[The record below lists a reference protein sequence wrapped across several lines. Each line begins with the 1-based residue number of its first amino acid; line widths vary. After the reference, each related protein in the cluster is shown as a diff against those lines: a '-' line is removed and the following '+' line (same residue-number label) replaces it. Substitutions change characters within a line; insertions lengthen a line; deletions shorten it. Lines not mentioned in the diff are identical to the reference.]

1 MLWKEKLDSF
11 LGYIFHIFEWVVRAL
26 LIFITLL
33 ISMQVFLRAAFEYS
47 IPWAEEVSLIAFIYI
62 TFFTLAIGVRYDLH
76 LRVQLFV
83 LNNLILLAIS
93 VLMLYT
99 GIKLTLYGVAS
110 IMPATRWPTSVI
122 YFPTPVAGLMCCIH
136 LVLRLLG
143 IAHSDVADNYIKGA
157 FKE

>member
-62 TFFTLAIGVRYDLH
+62 TFFTLAIGVR
-76 LRVQLFV
+76 
-83 LNNLILLAIS
+83 
-93 VLMLYT
+93 
-99 GIKLTLYGVAS
+99 
-110 IMPATRWPTSVI
+110 
-122 YFPTPVAGLMCCIH
+122 
-136 LVLRLLG
+136 
-143 IAHSDVADNYIKGA
+143 
-157 FKE
+157 